1 MNVAHWLERAA
12 ERNPGKVAAISEG
25 THAMTYGEL
34 DAAASRL
41 GNALRAFGIRSG
53 DRVSILLANSLEFL
67 IAYFGIL
74 KLGAVV
80 APVNILYRA
89 GEVKYVLNNATPRAL
104 IAGSEFLQVVQ
115 DVWTEC
121 PLLEHVIVVGGDP
134 IPGTHSWRD
143 LMREASPGLRAVEC
157 RPEDLANLYYTSGTT
172 GRPKGVMITHLN
184 LTSGIE
190 FEAEA
195 WQVTAEDHT
204 LFTLPLFH
212 TYALIIPSLLAIH
225 AGGTQTFFALWDTE
239 TVLRS
244 MSEGH
249 ITFFAGVPTM
259 YVYMTRHP
267 DIEKHNLK
275 GLRVCVVGGAAIPV
289 EVQREFERL
298 SGVRCLDAY
307 GCTGWVSSVHPMSG
321 PVKHGTLGKSLAD
334 IYPSMDS
341 QMRIVD
347 DEDREIPPG
356 QVGEIVVRGS
366 QIAQGFWKL
375 PDITRRDYRGG
386 WFHTGDLGRKDE
398 DGFFVLV
405 DRKDDL
411 IITSG
416 YNVYPRE
423 VEEVLYTYP
432 KVSEAAVV
440 GVPDPVRGQTVKAYV
455 VLKAGQVATVE
466 EITTDCRS
474 KIAAFKV
481 PRVIELVRELPKT
494 ATGKILRRSL
504 REHTPAS

>member
-1 MNVAHWLERAA
+1 MNIANWLERAA
-12 ERNPGKVAAISEG
+12 QRAPDKLAAIAEG
-25 THAMTYGEL
+25 KHAITYGEL
-34 DAAASRL
+34 DAAANRL
-41 GNALRAFGIRSG
+41 GNTLRAFGIRPG
-53 DRVSILLANSLEFL
+53 ERVSVLLANSLEFL

-74 KLGAVV
+74 KVGAVV

-89 GEVKYVLNNATPRAL
+89 GEVKYVLNNATPRVL
-104 IAGSEFLQVVQ
+104 IAGAEYLQVVQ

-134 IPGTHSWRD
+134 IPGTCSWRD
-143 LMREASPGLRAVEC
+143 LMREASPALTAVDR

-172 GRPKGVMITHLN
+172 GRPKGVMISHLN
-184 LTSGIE
+184 LTQGIE

-195 WQVTAEDHT
+195 WQFTADDHA
-204 LFTLPLFH
+204 LYTLPLFH
-212 TYALIIPSLLAIH
+212 TYALIIPCLLPIY
-225 AGGTQTFFALWDTE
+225 AGGTQTFFALWDTG
-239 TVLRS
+239 TILRTI
-244 MSEGH
+244 SEGG

-259 YVYMTRHP
+259 YVYMVRHP
-267 DIEKHNLK
+267 DIQKHDLK

-289 EVQREFERL
+289 EVQKEFERL

-307 GCTGWVSSVHPMSG
+307 GCTGWVSSVHPMFG
-321 PVKHGTLGKSLAD
+321 PAKHGTLGKALGD
-334 IYPSMDS
+334 IYPSMDT
-341 QMRIVD
+341 QMRVVD
-347 DEDREIPPG
+347 DEDRELPPE
-356 QVGEIVVRGS
+356 QVGEIVVRGP
-366 QIAQGFWKL
+366 QLAQGFWKL
-375 PDITRRDYRGG
+375 PEITRRDYRGG
-386 WFHTGDLGRKDE
+386 WFHTGDLGRKDA

-423 VEEVLYTYP
+423 VEEVLYTHP

-440 GVPDPVRGQTVKAYV
+440 GVPDSVRGQTVKAYV
-455 VLKAGQVATVE
+455 VLKTGQTTTVE
-466 EITTDCRS
+466 EIIKDCRE

-481 PRVIELVRELPKT
+481 PRVVEFVRELPKT

-504 REHTPAS
+504 REQTPVS

>member
-1 MNVAHWLERAA
+1 MNIARWLERAA
-12 ERNPGKVAAISEG
+12 ERDPDKTAAISEG
-25 THAMTYGEL
+25 TQALTYGEL

-41 GNALRAFGIRSG
+41 GNALGTLGIG
-53 DRVSILLANSLEFL
+53 PGERVSILLANSLEFL

-89 GEVKYVLNNATPRAL
+89 GEVRYVLNNAGPRAL
-104 IAGSEFLQVVQ
+104 IAGAEHLQVVQ

-121 PLLEHVIVVGGDP
+121 PRLEHVVVVGGDG
-134 IPGTHSWRD
+134 IPGTHAWRN
-143 LMREASPGLRAVEC
+143 LLRAASPALRAVDC
-157 RPEDLANLYYTSGTT
+157 RPGDLANLYYTSGTT
-172 GRPKGVMITHLN
+172 GRPKGVMITHGN
-184 LTSGIE
+184 LARGIE

-212 TYALIIPSLLAIH
+212 TYALIIPCLLAIH
-225 AGGTQTFFALWDTE
+225 AGGTQTFFALWDTD
-239 TVLRS
+239 TVLGRIS
-244 MSEGH
+244 RGD

-259 YVYMTRHP
+259 YVYLTRHP
-267 DIEKHNLK
+267 DIEKHDLK

-298 SGVRCLDAY
+298 AGVRCLDAY
-307 GCTGWVSSVHPMSG
+307 GCTGWVSSVHPMTG
-321 PVKHGTLGKSLAD
+321 PVKHGTLGKSLGD
-334 IYPSMDS
+334 VYPAMDT

-347 DEDREIPPG
+347 DEDRELPAG
-356 QVGEIVVRGS
+356 QVGEIVVRGP
-366 QIAQGFWKL
+366 QIAEGFWKL
-375 PDITRRDYRGG
+375 PEITRHDYRGG
-386 WFHTGDLGRKDE
+386 WFHTGDLGSRDAE
-398 DGFFVLV
+398 GFFVLV

-423 VEEVLYTYP
+423 VEEVLYTHP

-440 GVPDPVRGQTVKAYV
+440 GVPDPVRGQAVKAYI
-455 VLKAGQVATVE
+455 VLKAGQEATVG

-481 PRVIELVRELPKT
+481 PRVIEFVRELPKT